1 MSDYLPFE
9 IQITII
15 KKLPIRALIQ
25 FRSVSKSWKSLIDSS
40 DFIANYHFS
49 NAPLQHH
56 VLVRSFDSE
65 HEKYVSIVDDD
76 DNFPQNKIPLIVPSH
91 VRLQLGKFPDIIGS
105 SQGVLF
111 LWFTPSEF
119 VLWNPTIRKTVPIV
133 VPNLLN
139 NNEFETVVGFGVC
152 PGTSDPKLVKITYI
166 SSLQFK
172 PEKCIPLQ
180 VELFNLSSGSWRS
193 LSMNVPRKS
202 IEVTWK
208 QVCIDKFIYWLAGD
222 RNLAGNTLQTK
233 YLILSFDMITEE
245 FTEIDLP
252 DNLAYLHND
261 FLLIYKL
268 WTSLLVLDTEFYE
281 IQEYCVWKMDLGVPN
296 TFAKLFVIKSPFESL
311 LLSTVHDFR
320 ITGQPIIEMFI
331 NNDDKQ
337 HAFYVYEPASQ
348 EICDIGITG
357 GYPCLANHTLQHCF
371 CLIYRG
377 VEDQDI
383 VIVLKCKCNA
393 KNTQLTP

>member
-1 MSDYLPFE
+1 ML
-9 IQITII
+9 
-15 KKLPIRALIQ
+15 LL
-25 FRSVSKSWKSLIDSS
+25 
-40 DFIANYHFS
+40 
-49 NAPLQHH
+49 
-56 VLVRSFDSE
+56 
-65 HEKYVSIVDDD
+65 
-76 DNFPQNKIPLIVPSH
+76 
-91 VRLQLGKFPDIIGS
+91 LGKFPDIIGS
-105 SQGVLF
+105 SQGVICLCHF
-111 LWFTPSEF
+111 ARNY
-119 VLWNPTIRKTVPIV
+119 VLWNPAIRKSVPIV
-133 VPNLLN
+133 VHNLLKN
-139 NNEFETVVGFGVC
+139 SEFETVVGFGVC

-166 SSLQFK
+166 SSLKFK

-180 VELFNLSSGSWRS
+180 VELFNLSLGSWRRS

-281 IQEYCVWKMDLGVPN
+281 IEEYCVWKMEQGVPN
-296 TFAKLFVIKSPFESL
+296 TFTKLFAIKSPFESL

-348 EICDIGITG
+348 EIGDIGITG
-357 GYPCLANHTLQHCF
+357 GYLCLAKLYIETL
-371 CLIYRG
+371 
-377 VEDQDI
+377 
-383 VIVLKCKCNA
+383 VLLDK
-393 KNTQLTP
+393 